1 LRTARFYLSLGAA
14 LVWGCFVH
22 ADGRARAED
31 IAAFHQ
37 SEALKQ
43 HYPDIP
49 VPMKAPALAPGRSQL
64 TSQEEMLAFL
74 ADLSARSSHAAV
86 SMIGSSQQGR
96 DIPLVL
102 LSKEGFTDPELLQKL
117 DRPVVW
123 FIGQQHGNEP
133 AGGEAM
139 LALTA
144 ALANG
149 ELTPLLDRV
158 TVAIVP
164 RANPDGAANFQ
175 RATANQVDPNRDH
188 VLLSTPENVAIHRA
202 MLRLPPDVV
211 FDHHEFSVARRWVEK
226 FGGVQLSDAMILY
239 ATHPGVPSNI
249 VALAKD
255 LFKPSIDQ
263 AMQAYGLTNILYHTT
278 SYNGADKTVAMGGN
292 APGIARNTFG
302 LMNSVSFLIETRG
315 VGIGMEDFERR
326 VASHYVIARS
336 VLRTT
341 HDNADRLQQAL
352 AQARRSTAAASDD
365 FVVAHRLKQTQLPL
379 PLRDPQSGEEK
390 VVTVTFLDSR
400 QIEPTETRARPAG
413 YAILDRTDVIADRLR
428 LNHVAICRLTQ
439 DANVDSQAY
448 AVTGAGAATDNEDF
462 IDKINPKQALQVR
475 LVPMQRS
482 IPAGTVFV
490 TMSQPAASLIAAS
503 LEPDSPGSLSGALM
517 SWGDASSPPLL
528 RVNSVKGLRL
538 APLGDGDSSVCRQD

>member
-1 LRTARFYLSLGAA
+1 MQFYLSLSAA
-14 LVWGCFVH
+14 LVWGCLFH
-22 ADGRARAED
+22 ADGSAHAED
-31 IAAFHQ
+31 IATFHQ
-37 SEALKQ
+37 SDALKQ

-49 VPMKAPALAPGRSQL
+49 IPMTAPALAPGRSQF
-64 TSQEEMLAFL
+64 TSQEELLAFL
-74 ADLSARSSHAAV
+74 GRFGARASHAAV

-96 DIPLVL
+96 SIPLVL
-102 LSKEGFTDPELLQKL
+102 LSKEGLADPEQLQKL
-117 DRPVVW
+117 GRPVVW

-144 ALANG
+144 ALADG

-164 RANPDGAANFQ
+164 RANPDGAANSQ
-175 RATANQVDPNRDH
+175 RTTADHVDPNRDH
-188 VLLSTPENVAIHRA
+188 LLLSTPENVAIHRA

-226 FGGVQLSDAMILY
+226 FGGVQSSDAMILY
-239 ATHPGVPSNI
+239 ATHPGVPQNI

-278 SYNGADKTVAMGGN
+278 SYNEADKTVAMGGN

-302 LMNSVSFLIETRG
+302 LSNAISFLIETRG

-341 HDNADRLQQAL
+341 YDNADRLQQAL
-352 AQARRSTAAASDD
+352 AQARRSVAEASDD
-365 FVVAHRLKQTQLPL
+365 LVVAHRLKPTQLPL
-379 PLRDPQSGEEK
+379 PLRDPKSGEEK
-390 VVTVTFLDSR
+390 VVSVTFLDSR
-400 QIEPTETRARPAG
+400 QIEPTEMRARPAG
-413 YAILDRTDVIADRLR
+413 YAVLDHADAIADRLR
-428 LNHVAICRLTQ
+428 LNHVAICRLAQ

-448 AVTGAGAATDNEDF
+448 AVTPAGAATDNEDF

-475 LVPMQRS
+475 LTPMQRL
-482 IPAGTVFV
+482 IPAGTIFV
-490 TMSQPAASLIAAS
+490 TMSQPASGLIAAA
-503 LEPDSPGSLSGALM
+503 LEPDSPGSLSSALM

-528 RVNSVKGLRL
+528 RLNSAKGLRL
-538 APLGDGDSSVCRQD
+538 TPLRDSDSSICRQD

>member
-1 LRTARFYLSLGAA
+1 L
-14 LVWGCFVH
+14 VH
-22 ADGRARAED
+22 ANGSARAED
-31 IAAFHQ
+31 IASFHQ
-37 SEALKQ
+37 SDELKQ

-49 VPMKAPALAPGRSQL
+49 IPMTAPALAPGRSQF

-74 ADLSARSSHAAV
+74 GGLGARSSHAAV

-96 DIPLVL
+96 SIPLVL
-102 LSKEGFTDPELLQKL
+102 LSKEGLADPEQLQKL
-117 DRPVVW
+117 GRPVVW

-139 LALTA
+139 LALAA
-144 ALANG
+144 ALADG

-175 RATANQVDPNRDH
+175 RTTADHVDPNRDH

-239 ATHPGVPSNI
+239 ATHPGVPPNI

-278 SYNGADKTVAMGGN
+278 SYNEADKTVAMGGN

-302 LMNSVSFLIETRG
+302 LSNAVSFLIETRG

-336 VLRTT
+336 VLRTAY
-341 HDNADRLQQAL
+341 DNADRLQQAL
-352 AQARRSTAAASDD
+352 AQARRSVAGATDD
-365 FVVAHRLKQTQLPL
+365 LVVAHRLKQTQLPL

-390 VVTVTFLDSR
+390 LVTVTFLDSR

-413 YAILDRTDVIADRLR
+413 YAVLDHADAIADRLR
-428 LNHVAICRLTQ
+428 LNHVAICRLAQ
-439 DANVDSQAY
+439 GANVDSQAY
-448 AVTGAGAATDNEDF
+448 AVTSTGAATDNEDF

-475 LVPMQRS
+475 LTPIQRP
-482 IPAGTVFV
+482 IPAGTIFV
-490 TMSQPAASLIAAS
+490 TMSQPAAGLIAAA
-503 LEPDSPGSLSGALM
+503 LEPDSPGSLSSALL
-517 SWGDASSPPLL
+517 SWKDGSSPPLL
-528 RVNSVKGLRL
+528 RVNSLKGLRL
-538 APLGDGDSSVCRQD
+538 APLHDSDSSICRQD